1 MFKNRI
7 DYKLINFAIFTLII
21 YLFYQTGNLW
31 IGIFSTLM
39 KIILP
44 FFLAFGVAYALHPF
58 VKYLQ
63 SRKLPKSLSVFIV
76 LAILTGIGIFLV
88 VLVVPLLFN
97 QLGSLFN
104 GIIAFL
110 KEVSQDYDLQL
121 GPLQDSLSTSFNDI
135 ILSLG
140 KYVSDGAVNMIGVS
154 LEYLSVGVIMI
165 SAAVYFLI
173 DMDNIRS
180 GVKRSLRRRSKK
192 VLRYVA
198 LLDREMKKYLTG
210 FLKVMIISLF
220 EYGIAYLIIGHPNAI
235 LLGFL
240 AMLSNLI
247 PYFGGMLTNV
257 VAAITAF
264 VISPTLFFKTIIAFG
279 ICSSLDGYL
288 INPIV
293 YGKATEIHPIIV
305 IGAVFAGG
313 ILFGILG
320 IFISLPLAIF
330 IITTIKYFKEDV
342 IEKIGDIKENKKKEA

>member
-1 MFKNRI
+1 MLKNKL
-7 DYKLINFAIFTLII
+7 DYKLINCAVIALII
-21 YLFYQTGNLW
+21 YLVYQTGNLW
-31 IGIFSTLM
+31 IGILGKTM

-44 FFLAFGVAYALHPF
+44 FFLAFGCAYALHPF
-58 VKYLQ
+58 VKYLMNH
-63 SRKLPKSLSVFIV
+63 KIPKALSVFIV
-76 LAILTGIGIFLV
+76 LLSVIAIFVFMV
-88 VLVVPLLFN
+88 VLAGPLLFN

-110 KEVSQDYDLQL
+110 KQLSLNFDVNIGGLQK
-121 GPLQDSLSTSFNDI
+121 SLTESFNQI

-140 KYVSDGAVNMIGVS
+140 KYVSDGAFNIIGVS
-154 LEYLSVGVIMI
+154 LGYLSTAVIAC

-173 DMDNIRS
+173 DMDRIRS
-180 GVKRSLRRRSKK
+180 GIRKFLQRKSKK
-192 VLRYVA
+192 ALRYVA
-198 LLDREMKKYLTG
+198 LLDHEMKKYLVG

-264 VISPTLFFKTIIAFG
+264 VISPALFVKTIIAFAV
-279 ICSSLDGYL
+279 CSSLDGYV
-288 INPIV
+288 INPII

-305 IGAVFAGG
+305 ILSVFAGG
-313 ILFGILG
+313 ILFGFMG
-320 IFISLPLAIF
+320 IFISLPMAIF
-330 IITTIKYFKEDV
+330 VITTYKYFKDDV
-342 IEKIGDIKENKKKEA
+342 WGKLEDIKGNKKEA

>member
-7 DYKLINFAIFTLII
+7 DYKLINFAIFALII

-31 IGIFSTLM
+31 LGILSTLM

-58 VKYLQ
+58 VKYLMKK
-63 SRKLPKSLSVFIV
+63 KLPKSLAIFIV
-76 LAILTGIGIFLV
+76 LSVITGIMIFLV

-104 GIIAFL
+104 GIITFL
-110 KEVSQDYDLQL
+110 KEVSHDYDLQL
-121 GPLQDSLSTSFNDI
+121 GPLQESLSTSFNDI

-154 LEYLSVGVIMI
+154 MEYLSVGVIAI

-173 DMDNIRS
+173 DMDNMRMGI
-180 GVKRSLRRRSKK
+180 KRFLRRKSKK
-192 VLRYVA
+192 ALRYVA

-220 EYGIAYLIIGHPNAI
+220 EYGAVYLIIGHPNAI

-264 VISPTLFFKTIIAFG
+264 VISPALFVKTIIAFG

-288 INPIV
+288 INPLV

-313 ILFGILG
+313 ILFGLLG

-342 IEKIGDIKENKKKEA
+342 IEKIEDIKENKKKEA